1 MSLVIAMLI
10 LMAYMFPTIIAAS
23 KGRSNVGA
31 ISALN
36 ILLGW
41 TFLGWI
47 AALVWALTDGKA
59 AK

>member
-1 MSLVIAMLI
+1 MSIVIPMLF

-31 ISALN
+31 IAALN

-41 TFLGWI
+41 SVIGWI
-47 AALVWALTDGKA
+47 AALVWALTNDKD